1 MSKVA
6 IMTFYGAYNYGA
18 VWQAYALR
26 KKIQDMGYDCELINY
41 STRAF
46 LELRKDRSKIQRLCD
61 KVKKALKDPI
71 FYINVYIMEYGK
83 KRKIKRLGNTVQLR
97 DRKFDEFTEMYL
109 KTNGRKYNTH
119 SALVGAELDYDVYV
133 CGSDQIWNPKMCD
146 MDSNYF
152 LQFVDANKRIAY
164 APSIGI
170 STISSKEWQERFKKF
185 LGEMEYIS
193 VREKQGALALEHI
206 LHREV
211 RVVLDPTLL
220 MDRAEWEELLPP
232 MEEKEPYILNYF
244 LGDDKYVHKYL
255 NAIEK
260 KYEKKYKII
269 NLLFDFTSCGPIEM
283 LSLIRGAKMVFTNSF
298 HGMLLSI
305 NFNVPFVVGKTL
317 KDTQKENGL
326 SRVDEIMATFKIRG
340 RIWTLGESMREEWEI
355 MDYTNVNEV
364 LIERKKDSMAYL
376 RDAIK
381 SVVGGR

>member
-41 STRAF
+41 STSAF
-46 LELRKDRSKIQRLCD
+46 LELRKDRSKIQKLCG
-61 KVKKALKDPI
+61 KVKKAFKDPF
-71 FYINVYIMEYGK
+71 FYINVYIMEYNK
-83 KRKIKRLGNTVQLR
+83 KRKIKRLGDTVQRR
-97 DRKFDEFTEMYL
+97 DQKFDEFSETYL
-109 KTNGRKYNTH
+109 KTNGKKYNTH
-119 SALVGAELDYDVYV
+119 SALVEAELDYDVYV

-152 LQFVDANKRIAY
+152 LQFVDADKRIAY

-170 STISSKEWQERFKKF
+170 SAISQEWQERFKRF
-185 LGEMEYIS
+185 LGDMKHIS
-193 VREKQGALALEHI
+193 VREKQGAVALEKI

-211 RVVLDPTLL
+211 KVVLDPTLL
-220 MDRAEWEELLPP
+220 MERADWEELLPP
-232 MEEKEPYILNYF
+232 MKEEEPYILNYY

-255 NAIEK
+255 DVIEK
-260 KYEKKYKII
+260 KYGNKYKII

-326 SRVDEIMATFKIRG
+326 SRVDEIMKTFEIEG
-340 RIWTLGESMREEWEI
+340 RIWTLGEDMREEWET
-355 MDYTNVNEV
+355 MDYTNINNILYEK
-364 LIERKKDSMAYL
+364 KKDSMAYL
-376 RDAIK
+376 REAIK